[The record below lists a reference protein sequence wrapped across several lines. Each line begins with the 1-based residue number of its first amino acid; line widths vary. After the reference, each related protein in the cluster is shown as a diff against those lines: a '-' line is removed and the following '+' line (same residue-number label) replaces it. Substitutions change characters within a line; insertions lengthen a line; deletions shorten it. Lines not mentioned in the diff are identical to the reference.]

1 MTALSDEEVAIIEA
15 IADAEANGEPG
26 LDPSRQSRRPALV
39 RRPLHATAVGPPRCR
54 PHRSQREGKP
64 AVSVQ
69 VRIVELTYTGRS
81 ALQAARPT
89 RVTIGRVLT
98 PDEQRDIDVFVGL
111 FKAAIGEAQQH
122 RPGPLDGATTE
133 AVAELRAD
141 LETLMAQLRSPRPK
155 RSVVASAVLVGV
167 GIVTPSVIGSAAAEL
182 ATQLSS

>member
-15 IADAEANGEPG
+15 IADAEDNGEPG
-26 LDPSRQSRRPALV
+26 LDRVARAVVPHWSDDRYMRLLSG
-39 RRPLHATAVGPPRCR
+39 LHDAGLIEVNAKGSPRI
-54 PHRSQREGKP
+54 
-64 AVSVQ
+64 VQ
-69 VRIVELTYTGRS
+69 VRIVGTTYTGRS

-111 FKAAIGEAQQH
+111 FKAAIGEAEQH

-133 AVAELRAD
+133 AVVELRAD

-155 RSVVASAVLVGV
+155 RSVVRAVLVGV